1 MTTKVSTLFM
11 LSLILLFT
19 LTCTARHHPSL
30 VKQDAQMGGKGEES
44 KIGEARSEDG
54 VAEEEGMMRSTLD
67 AHIDYI
73 YTQDQKPQ
81 P

>member
-1 MTTKVSTLFM
+1 MFLWCAVN
-11 LSLILLFT
+11 
-19 LTCTARHHPSL
+19 PEN
-30 VKQDAQMGGKGEES
+30 KQGGKGEES
-44 KIGEARSEDG
+44 KTGEARSEDG
-54 VAEEEGMMRSTLD
+54 VTEEEGMMRSTME